1 MQVWG
6 SGEFQRRGNPPEDA
20 EPSTRYQ
27 GIIIMEQNTT
37 IAETRTLDS
46 EGYYTRLSARRVNKD
61 GEVISEG
68 GKDMGKRMN
77 LLGGAATGFAN
88 FKEAKDHLRQQGY
101 KGRELQ
107 QKAAEL
113 LCAKSTVEESQV
125 RAAGAVAA
133 LNTKGF
139 IATTLDITKTG
150 KSATM
155 RFQLLEPGDAAG
167 SLVDKMVREHGLER
181 TMELLKSADAKARSI
196 DV

>member
-1 MQVWG
+1 
-6 SGEFQRRGNPPEDA
+6 
-20 EPSTRYQ
+20 
-27 GIIIMEQNTT
+27 
-37 IAETRTLDS
+37 
-46 EGYYTRLSARRVNKD
+46 
-61 GEVISEG
+61 
-68 GKDMGKRMN
+68 
-77 LLGGAATGFAN
+77 N
-88 FKEAKDHLRQQGY
+88 FKEAKDHLRQKGY

-133 LNTKGF
+133 LNAKGF
-139 IATTLDITKTG
+139 IATTLDVTKTG
-150 KSATM
+150 KAATM

-181 TMELLKSADAKARSI
+181 TMEMLKAADAKARSY